1 MVIIRLVVGEGV
13 KRSPFGGCTG
23 LGAAFAFGFTFMR
36 LPSRWGGAAAVTLA
50 LMIASTAW
58 SSDCTAA
65 RSSSVSA
72 TPFVGR
78 GIVNDRVTHVADA
91 ALAGVVQVEAA
102 EVAMRCYAAN
112 SLQISDRD

>member
-50 LMIASTAW
+50 
-58 SSDCTAA
+58 
-65 RSSSVSA
+65 
-72 TPFVGR
+72 
-78 GIVNDRVTHVADA
+78 
-91 ALAGVVQVEAA
+91 
-102 EVAMRCYAAN
+102 
-112 SLQISDRD
+112 